1 MSQKRFLTPEEKAH
15 CHKVALAK
23 EQHDFPDHDIE
34 VTVLDETDDEGNPLW
49 TVQKKKVI
57 VLPKD
62 WESSR

>member
-1 MSQKRFLTPEEKAH
+1 
-15 CHKVALAK
+15 VALAK

-57 VLPKD
+57 VVPNG
-62 WESSR
+62 WEPNR